1 MNLITLSMEG
11 KLPPQ
16 AIDLEEIVIGAAM
29 LEKTAFGKVSTI
41 LDKKDF
47 YKEQHSI
54 VWDIMSELYNENL
67 PIDIM
72 SVIEKL
78 RSKGKLDLIGGAH
91 FISQLTIRV
100 ASAANIEYHSTIIK
114 QLSLQRNIIELST
127 DYLNKAWE
135 NGIDPFEFS
144 KEFAWKLENIT
155 SSLTPDMRDIGKV
168 AKLTYSMMR
177 EASLNESDIIGYPSS
192 ISALNDKLLGY
203 SAPDFTIVAAGTG
216 EGKSTFMLNE
226 VKALAKQG
234 IPCAVFSLEMNDY
247 QLLWKMFSSDLD
259 IDVKSIRKGKM
270 DEGRWDS
277 LSDNV
282 KEYAKMP
289 VYFYDSGGLTI
300 EKFCGIVKEAVRKNG
315 VKMVFIDYIQL
326 LMVQNAKDFGNREAQ
341 VNFISKRI
349 KRLARELS
357 IPIMA
362 LSQLSRL
369 EKGTKRKYKLSDL
382 RESGALEQDSDN
394 VIFLYNP
401 SYHGVEEMEFYD
413 KNENGNYEKQT
424 IAFDHED
431 CLILIEKCRLG
442 ETGIVRC
449 KFKGQFSRHEDLPN
463 SQRIQKT
470 EDFSFND
477 RPF

>member
-1 MNLITLSMEG
+1 
-11 KLPPQ
+11 
-16 AIDLEEIVIGAAM
+16 
-29 LEKTAFGKVSTI
+29 
-41 LDKKDF
+41 
-47 YKEQHSI
+47 
-54 VWDIMSELYNENL
+54 
-67 PIDIM
+67 
-72 SVIEKL
+72 
-78 RSKGKLDLIGGAH
+78 
-91 FISQLTIRV
+91 
-100 ASAANIEYHSTIIK
+100 
-114 QLSLQRNIIELST
+114 
-127 DYLNKAWE
+127 
-135 NGIDPFEFS
+135 
-144 KEFAWKLENIT
+144 
-155 SSLTPDMRDIGKV
+155 
-168 AKLTYSMMR
+168 
-177 EASLNESDIIGYPSS
+177 
-192 ISALNDKLLGY
+192 
-203 SAPDFTIVAAGTG
+203 
-216 EGKSTFMLNE
+216 
-226 VKALAKQG
+226 
-234 IPCAVFSLEMNDY
+234 
-247 QLLWKMFSSDLD
+247 
-259 IDVKSIRKGKM
+259 
-270 DEGRWDS
+270 
-277 LSDNV
+277 
-282 KEYAKMP
+282 MP